1 MKKVL
6 SFLSMSLVGL
16 FVSAQEL
23 DENGFDP
30 LSSNPIHDSDVMWKK
45 SVLRRIDLRE
55 DQNQPLF
62 SKEKEISKLIVKAVR
77 EGVIKPYKN
86 DSLKTEM
93 TIDEFLKSI
102 ELPDYGGDEE
112 DEDDVVADDTE
123 DSGDDWDTGGDD
135 WDTEDAADDATTDDA
150 TDVVKSSKTVEY
162 FFAKDLYLM
171 EIKENIVFDKQRS
184 RQYYDIIAFN
194 FFLSADHPDNI
205 KGIDIPLASF
215 SYKELRDK
223 LFKDNPDAIWYN
235 PYNDHEH
242 RNLADAFELRLF
254 HGYIIKVSNPNDDY
268 LIDIYGGDPKTGIMA
283 SQWKSFEL
291 LEFEHNLWEF

>member
-6 SFLSMSLVGL
+6 IFLSISLVALLAG
-16 FVSAQEL
+16 AQEL

-30 LSSNPIHDSDVMWKK
+30 LSSKPIHDSDVMWKK
-45 SVLRRIDLRE
+45 SVIRRIDLRE
-55 DQNQPLF
+55 QQNQPLF
-62 SKEKEISKLIVKAVR
+62 SKENEISKLIIKAVR
-77 EGVIKPYKN
+77 EGVITPYRN
-86 DSLKTEM
+86 DSLKTKL

-102 ELPDYGGDEE
+102 QLPDYGGDE
-112 DEDDVVADDTE
+112 DEEEEEEATE
-123 DSGDDWDTGGDD
+123 ESSDDWDSDD
-135 WDTEDAADDATTDDA
+135 SWDEEPADDAAADVEETTDEVA
-150 TDVVKSSKTVEY
+150 APAKNVEY
-162 FFAKDLYLM
+162 FFPKDLYLM

-194 FFLSADHPDNI
+194 FFLSADHADNI

-283 SQWKSFEL
+283 SQWKAFEL
-291 LEFEHNLWEF
+291 LEYEHNLWEF

>member
-1 MKKVL
+1 
-6 SFLSMSLVGL
+6 
-16 FVSAQEL
+16 
-23 DENGFDP
+23 
-30 LSSNPIHDSDVMWKK
+30 MWKK
-45 SVLRRIDLRE
+45 SVIRRIDLRE
-55 DQNQPLF
+55 EQNQPLF
-62 SKEKEISKLIVKAVR
+62 SKENEISKLIIKAVR
-77 EGVIKPYKN
+77 EGVITPYKN
-86 DSLKTEM
+86 DSLKTKM

-102 ELPDYGGDEE
+102 ELPDYGGG
-112 DEDDVVADDTE
+112 DDDDDDIDADADADSD

-135 WDTEDAADDATTDDA
+135 WDTDDTSDDDAADDVADD
-150 TDVVKSSKTVEY
+150 DVAVSSGKKVEY

-171 EIKENIVFDKQRS
+171 EVKENIVFDKQRS

-223 LFKDNPDAIWYN
+223 LFMDNPDAIWYN